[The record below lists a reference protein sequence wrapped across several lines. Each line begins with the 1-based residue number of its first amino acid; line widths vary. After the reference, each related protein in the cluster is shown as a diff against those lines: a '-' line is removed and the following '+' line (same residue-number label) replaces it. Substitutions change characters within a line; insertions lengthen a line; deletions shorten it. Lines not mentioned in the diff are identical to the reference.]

1 MGRWTRAGKLGLFV
15 QLGAV
20 DNLAQVKTG
29 GPVRMR
35 GRGPAARTPRNLDPR
50 ETGWGSGVMGTQ
62 LFEQAAAVFRSV
74 LTRVSEDQLGDP
86 TPCEPLTVAEL
97 ISKAIG
103 HQDWVR
109 GALAGLR
116 ASPQYPEIDPAR
128 YLDAFDRSTAA
139 MLAELRSD
147 GAMGRTV
154 VLAGSLSFP
163 GSDVMVLA
171 ARNIFQFAWDLAK
184 ATGQSTDLAPEVAA
198 ELLDI
203 SRTRLIPPRG
213 PGGFFGPEFVP
224 PDGAPVADVLAG
236 FLGRKF

>member
-1 MGRWTRAGKLGLFV
+1 
-15 QLGAV
+15 
-20 DNLAQVKTG
+20 
-29 GPVRMR
+29 
-35 GRGPAARTPRNLDPR
+35 
-50 ETGWGSGVMGTQ
+50 
-62 LFEQAAAVFRSV
+62 
-74 LTRVSEDQLGDP
+74 
-86 TPCEPLTVAEL
+86 
-97 ISKAIG
+97 
-103 HQDWVR
+103 
-109 GALAGLR
+109 
-116 ASPQYPEIDPAR
+116 
-128 YLDAFDRSTAA
+128 

-184 ATGQSTDLAPEVAA
+184 STGQSTGLAPEVAA

-203 SRTRLIPPRG
+203 SRTRLIPQRG

-224 PDGAPVADVLAG
+224 PDGSPVADVMAG